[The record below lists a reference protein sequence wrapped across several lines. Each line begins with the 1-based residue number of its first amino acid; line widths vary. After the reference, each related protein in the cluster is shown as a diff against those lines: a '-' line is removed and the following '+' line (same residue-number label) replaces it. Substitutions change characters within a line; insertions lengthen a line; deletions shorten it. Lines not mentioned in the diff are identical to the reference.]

1 MMAKQGDYGA
11 VDSLRAEILR
21 HPQIK
26 IEDTP
31 QFYDMEVFNLSL
43 IHISEPTRH

>member
-1 MMAKQGDYGA
+1 MMTERGDSGIL
-11 VDSLRAEILR
+11 DSLRDDLEKN

-31 QFYDMEVFNLSL
+31 QFL
-43 IHISEPTRH
+43 